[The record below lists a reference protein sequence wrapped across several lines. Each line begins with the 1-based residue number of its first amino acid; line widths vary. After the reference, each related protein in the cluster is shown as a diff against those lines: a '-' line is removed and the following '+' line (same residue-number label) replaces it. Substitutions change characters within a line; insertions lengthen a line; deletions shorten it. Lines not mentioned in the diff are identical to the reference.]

1 VEFKNKGV
9 SQINLNIA
17 NIITSKSR
25 IEDINGSEDID
36 DLLHESM
43 NIIYGHEPIVTR
55 PAKMK
60 YDQIINSPKFISKL

>member
-1 VEFKNKGV
+1 MSK
-9 SQINLNIA
+9 INLNIA

-43 NIIYGHEPIVTR
+43 NIIYGNEPVVSR
-55 PAKMK
+55 PPKKM
-60 YDQIINSPKFISKL
+60 YDQIINSPKFISKLQKRGN